1 MLVVFNFVGKNKAA
15 LSSLFTCPSSSF
27 LPLVLHLSLPPST
40 SPSFN
45 MQSLLRSPMLAET
58 PSGARPLSNTTTR
71 PSAAVVSRPK
81 KPMQFRVVPRA
92 AMKDVASAAADASG
106 LTMKE
111 AEAAVRAAFDF
122 IAAEVRRERRAIEH
136 CFECF

>member
-1 MLVVFNFVGKNKAA
+1 
-15 LSSLFTCPSSSF
+15 
-27 LPLVLHLSLPPST
+27 
-40 SPSFN
+40 
-45 MQSLLRSPMLAET
+45 MQSLLRSPLLAET

-81 KPMQFRVVPRA
+81 KPMQSRVVPRA

-136 CFECF
+136 RFECF